1 MESSSSDDESDDSGE
16 PLNALE
22 VAELAS
28 IMDESFEDEMAEDGW
43 DDDIDDEESFE
54 HELEEMSEAEQEE

>member
-28 IMDESFEDEMAEDGW
+28 IMDESFDVRWSEDYNQKGEKRMLLGFVK
-43 DDDIDDEESFE
+43 S
-54 HELEEMSEAEQEE
+54 SKQ